1 MLWQTDALVD
11 GRYCG
16 VGMDALAHGT
26 DSGKSTATTNYLLLP
41 PLRAGGSWVKA
52 LFRVPESEE

>member
-1 MLWQTDALVD
+1 MDDIVV
-11 GRYCG
+11 